1 MADTIILLAIFTY
14 AAILPILFQDLEKAS
29 IFDTVTTVVSSWIV
43 EFGYPAVFLV
53 ALLENLFPPI
63 PSEIIFPLVGFVAFH
78 NNLGIVHA
86 IAMGLVGAL
95 GSTVGAIVI
104 YYLALRIGK
113 PAILRFGK
121 FVGVG
126 EKGLLKAESWF
137 QRYGVIAVFSGRM
150 APAVREL
157 ISIPAGIGRMNL
169 IKFVLFTFAGS
180 AIWSVTL
187 TLLGYFLGDAWRAMA
202 NQLSNVLSIVVLI
215 IIATVISVFGLKY
228 YKNRSDRH
236 KRKNNS
242 LNDLK

>member
-1 MADTIILLAIFTY
+1 MDNRIRISCSFLG
-14 AAILPILFQDLEKAS
+14 S
-29 IFDTVTTVVSSWIV
+29 TTD
-43 EFGYPAVFLV
+43 
-53 ALLENLFPPI
+53 NLFPPI

-78 NNLGIVHA
+78 NNLGMVHA
-86 IAMGLVGAL
+86 ISMGLVGAL

-104 YYLALRIGK
+104 Y
-113 PAILRFGK
+113 FK

-126 EKGLLKAESWF
+126 EKGLLKSESWF
-137 QRYGVIAVFSGRM
+137 QRHGVIAVFSGRM
-150 APAVREL
+150 APAIREL

-187 TLLGYFLGDAWRAMA
+187 TLLGYFLGDAWSAMA
-202 NQLSNVLSIVVLI
+202 NQLSNVLSVLVLI

-228 YKNRSDRH
+228 YKNRSDEH

-242 LNDLK
+242 LKDLK

>member
-14 AAILPILFQDLEKAS
+14 AATLSILFQDLEKAS
-29 IFDTVTTVVSSWIV
+29 IFDSVTNVVSSWIT

-63 PSEIIFPLVGFVAFH
+63 PSEIIFPLVG
-78 NNLGIVHA
+78 
-86 IAMGLVGAL
+86 AL
-95 GSTVGAIVI
+95 GSTVGAILI
-104 YYLALRIGK
+104 YYLALRVGK

-157 ISIPAGIGRMNL
+157 ISIPAGIGHMNL

-180 AIWSVTL
+180 AIWSVAL
-187 TLLGYFLGDAWRAMA
+187 TLLGYFLGDAWRVMA

-242 LNDLK
+242 LND

>member
-14 AAILPILFQDLEKAS
+14 AATLPILFQDLEKAS
-29 IFDTVTTVVSSWIV
+29 IFNTVTTVVSSWIT

-86 IAMGLVGAL
+86 IAMGLVGAV

-104 YYLALRIGK
+104 YYLALRVGK

-126 EKGLLKAESWF
+126 GKGLLKAESWF
-137 QRYGVIAVFSGRM
+137 QRYGVIAVFGGRM

-169 IKFVLFTFAGS
+169 IKFVSLYFCRIGDLERYSNTLRLFSWRRMEGDGKPIIKCVKHSGS
-180 AIWSVTL
+180 HYNCDCY
-187 TLLGYFLGDAWRAMA
+187 LGIRLK
-202 NQLSNVLSIVVLI
+202 VL
-215 IIATVISVFGLKY
+215 
-228 YKNRSDRH
+228 
-236 KRKNNS
+236 
-242 LNDLK
+242 